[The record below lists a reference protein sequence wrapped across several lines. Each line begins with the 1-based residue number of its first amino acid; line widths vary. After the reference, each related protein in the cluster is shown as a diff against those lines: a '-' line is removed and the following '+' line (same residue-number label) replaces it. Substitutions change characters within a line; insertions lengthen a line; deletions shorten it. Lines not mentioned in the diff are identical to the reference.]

1 MLNDNES
8 DEYQRKALITKS
20 NKIYNTDEL
29 EFIYDDLENQI
40 QNNTINTIDIYRIK
54 KPAEL
59 AHECPICFEIYNIDG
74 IIIFDCKH
82 FVCIECLEKLY
93 LSLRKKQDLVCP
105 MCRNVIEKHNH
116 IKNKEN
122 IQELQVVNQTIPRNN
137 LCYGSVITIICIFFL
152 WLFLSL

>member
-8 DEYQRKALITKS
+8 DEYQTKALITKS

-40 QNNTINTIDIYRIK
+40 QNNIIDTIDTIKIK
-54 KPAEL
+54 KPEEL
-59 AHECPICFEIYNIDG
+59 AHECPICFEIYNIDN
-74 IIIFDCKH
+74 IVIFDCKH

-93 LSLRKKQDLVCP
+93 LSLRKKQDLLCP
-105 MCRNVIEKHNH
+105 MCRNLIEKHIHN
-116 IKNKEN
+116 KNKHN
-122 IQELQVVNQTIPRNN
+122 TQELRVNQRIPRNN

>member
-8 DEYQRKALITKS
+8 DEYQTKALITKS

-40 QNNTINTIDIYRIK
+40 QNNMIDMIKIK
-54 KPAEL
+54 KPDEL
-59 AHECPICFEIYNIDG
+59 AHECPICFEIYNIDN
-74 IIIFDCKH
+74 IVIFDCKH

-116 IKNKEN
+116 IKNKQN
-122 IQELQVVNQTIPRNN
+122 TQELQVVNQTIPRNN

>member
-8 DEYQRKALITKS
+8 DEYQTKALITKS
-20 NKIYNTDEL
+20 NKKYNTDEL
-29 EFIYDDLENQI
+29 EFIYNDLEKQMQI
-40 QNNTINTIDIYRIK
+40 DTIGVK
-54 KPAEL
+54 KPEEL

-74 IIIFDCKH
+74 IVIFDCKH

-105 MCRNVIEKHNH
+105 MCRDVIEKNNY

-137 LCYGSVITIICIFFL
+137 LCYGSVITIICVFFL
-152 WLFLSL
+152 WLFFIFIKLWF

>member
-8 DEYQRKALITKS
+8 DEYQTKALITKS

-40 QNNTINTIDIYRIK
+40 QNNMIDTISVK
-54 KPAEL
+54 KPEEL
-59 AHECPICFEIYNIDG
+59 AHECPICFEIYNIDN
-74 IIIFDCKH
+74 IVIFDCKH

-93 LSLRKKQDLVCP
+93 LSLRKKQDLLCP
-105 MCRNVIEKHNH
+105 MCRNLIEKHNH
-116 IKNKEN
+116 IKNKHN
-122 IQELQVVNQTIPRNN
+122 TQELRVNQRIPRNN
-137 LCYGSVITIICIFFL
+137 LCYGSVITIICVFFL